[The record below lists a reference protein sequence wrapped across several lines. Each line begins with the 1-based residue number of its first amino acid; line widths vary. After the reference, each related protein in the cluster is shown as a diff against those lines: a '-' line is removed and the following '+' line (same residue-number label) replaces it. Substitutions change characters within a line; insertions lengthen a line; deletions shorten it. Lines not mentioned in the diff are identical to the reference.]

1 MGFLAP
7 YGLASLAFL
16 GVLVLLHLRR
26 RQQRELEVSS
36 LLLWQAVRDEPR
48 RGRFRPS
55 LLFALQ
61 VALLGALGLA
71 VARPYWEERAAAV
84 TNARNVLVFDV
95 SASMQAFEGG
105 ERRFDQARR
114 KAGEVLASLDRNVEV
129 MMIAVAAH
137 PRVVVS
143 FTRDRSALARALE
156 ALEPNDGPTRLSL
169 GVELARSTATGGG
182 SLEIDVFTDLPSE
195 AIGVSPSAGERL
207 RYFRFGRSD
216 DNVALAALR
225 VYQNPFQDPQEA
237 RGYALVK
244 NYAREPKDL
253 TLHVTLAS
261 RPVLDDT
268 LHLGGRESRVVAIPK
283 LGDSGRLEAWLD
295 VSDALAVDN
304 RALAFV
310 RPARRI
316 RVLAVTDNAAVRS
329 DLAALARAVP
339 TLDVRTV
346 VPQEFRN
353 DDSAG
358 ADVAIFHAFVPT
370 DPPPVNTL
378 YSYPPPGNGFLH
390 SATRDVVG
398 AQILDWNDADPI
410 LHDLRYVEALPLDRT
425 RLLELPA
432 WAHTLIA
439 SRAEGREFPLAFAGE
454 TAGRRIV
461 CFGFD
466 LGGQSLVKS
475 ENLSLLL
482 VMLNALRW
490 LTPPDGTSPLQ
501 VDVGDTYRE
510 ILPAPA
516 PITVTAADGHTETS
530 TAKGQLSI
538 ELARAGEYRVT
549 AGELT
554 RTLYANVFDADESD
568 IGRPPFVAEE
578 VFEGGKAGDAP
589 TLVRA
594 AFLHELARAL
604 LLAGLLLAL
613 AEWLTWS
620 WLARSRRVAGDL

>member
-1 MGFLAP
+1 MGLLAP

-71 VARPYWEERAAAV
+71 VARPYWEERAATV
-84 TNARNVLVFDV
+84 TNARTVLVFDV
-95 SASMQAFEGG
+95 SASMQALEGG

-143 FTRDRSALARALE
+143 FTRDRSVLARALE

-169 GVELARSTATGGG
+169 GVELARSTASGGG
-182 SLEIDVFTDLPSE
+182 ALEIDVFTDLPSE
-195 AIGVSPSAGERL
+195 AIGISPSAGERL

-225 VYQNPFQDPQEA
+225 VYQTPFQDPHEA
-237 RGYALVK
+237 RGYALIK
-244 NYAREPKDL
+244 NYAHQPKDL

-261 RPVLDDT
+261 RPVLDDS
-268 LHLGGRESRVVAIPK
+268 LHLGGRESRVVSIPK

-295 VSDALAVDN
+295 VSDALAADN

-316 RVLAVTDNAAVRS
+316 RILAVTDNSAVRS

-339 TLDVRTV
+339 MLDVRTV
-346 VPQEFRN
+346 APQEFSK
-353 DDSAG
+353 DDTAG
-358 ADVAIFHAFVPT
+358 AEIAIFHAFVPAA
-370 DPPPVNTL
+370 PPAVNAL
-378 YSYPPPGNGFLH
+378 YSYPPPGNGFLR
-390 SATRDVVG
+390 SARDVVG

-410 LHDLRYVEALPLDRT
+410 LHDLRYVEALPLDRA
-425 RLLELPA
+425 RFLELPA

-454 TAGRRIV
+454 TAGRRVV

-466 LGGQSLVKS
+466 LAGQSLVKS

-490 LTPPDGTSPLQ
+490 LTPPDVASPLQ

-510 ILPAPA
+510 VLPAAA
-516 PITVTAADGHTETS
+516 PISVTAADGHTDTWP
-530 TAKGQLSI
+530 AKGQLSI
-538 ELARAGEYRVT
+538 EVARAGEYRIT

-554 RTLYANVFDADESD
+554 RTLYANMFDADESD
-568 IGRPPFVAEE
+568 IARPPFVPEE
-578 VFEGGKAGDAP
+578 VFEGSKSSVSP
-589 TLVRA
+589 VVQA

-604 LLAGLLLAL
+604 LLAGLLLVL
-613 AEWLTWS
+613 VEWLTWS
-620 WLARSRRVAGDL
+620 WQARSRRVAGDV

>member
-1 MGFLAP
+1 MGFLEP

-16 GVLVLLHLRR
+16 GILVLLHLRR
-26 RQQRELEVSS
+26 RQQHELEVSS
-36 LLLWQAVRDEPR
+36 LLLWQSVREEPR
-48 RGRFRPS
+48 RGRFRPN

-71 VARPYWEERAAAV
+71 VARPYWEEQAEAV
-84 TNARNVLVFDV
+84 TNARTVLVFDV
-95 SASMQAFEGG
+95 SASMQTLEGG

-114 KAGEVLASLDRNVEV
+114 KGSEVLAALDRSVEV
-129 MMIAVAAH
+129 MVIAVAAH

-169 GVELARSTATGGG
+169 GVELAHSAASGSG

-195 AIGVSPSAGERL
+195 AVGFSPFAGERL
-207 RYFRFGRSD
+207 RYFRFGRTD

-225 VYQNPFQDPQEA
+225 VYQNPFQDSHEA
-237 RGYALVK
+237 RGYALIK
-244 NYAREPKDL
+244 NYAHQPKDL
-253 TLHVTLAS
+253 KLHVTLGSKA
-261 RPVLDDT
+261 VLDDV
-268 LHLGGRESRVVAIPK
+268 LHLAGRESRVVALPK

-316 RVLAVTDNAAVRS
+316 RVLAVTDSAAVRA

-339 TLDVRTV
+339 TLDVSTV
-346 VPQEFRN
+346 ASREFRK
-353 DDSAG
+353 DDLAG
-358 ADVAIFHAFVPT
+358 AEVAIFHAFVPEE
-370 DPPPVNTL
+370 PPAVNAL
-378 YSYPPPGNGFLH
+378 YSYPPSGNGFLR
-390 SATRDVVG
+390 SARDVVG

-410 LHDLRYVEALPLDRT
+410 LHDLRYVEALPLDRA

-454 TAGRRIV
+454 TGGRRVV

-466 LGGQSLVKS
+466 LGGRSLVKT

-490 LTPPDGTSPLQ
+490 LTPPDGVSPVQ
-501 VDVGDTYRE
+501 VDVGETYRE

-516 PITVTAADGHTETS
+516 PISVVAADGRTETWP
-530 TAKGQLSI
+530 AKGQLSV

-568 IGRPPFVAEE
+568 IGRSAFVAEE
-578 VFEGGKAGDAP
+578 VFEGGRSDRAAAV
-589 TLVRA
+589 VRA
-594 AFLHELARAL
+594 SFLHELARAL
-604 LLAGLLLAL
+604 LLAGFLLAL

-620 WLARSRRVAGDL
+620 WLGRAWRAAKGV